1 MPEWTLYSGYIHA
14 VEETIRRDQL
24 VQVIRANRD
33 RMAAQWCQEI
43 RNCEYMKTYQDFEDE
58 ELILRNAR
66 ILDKLSDSL
75 ESGTSRVAIGKFF
88 VTIGKERFREK
99 FPLCEV
105 NYAIFLTKK
114 VFWKRLHT
122 EGELTGPLELY
133 QALELMNAIC
143 DFFDLA
149 SFYMIRG
156 YTEEMYQKAA
166 RTGRLSN
173 DELREVF
180 TPGSFFFENVRFD
193 EEFRKIPFFDW
204 HW

>member
-1 MPEWTLYSGYIHA
+1 M
-14 VEETIRRDQL
+14 RRDQL

-43 RNCEYMKTYQDFEDE
+43 RNCEYMKTYQTFDDP
-58 ELILRNAR
+58 ELIHRNAHV
-66 ILDKLSDSL
+66 LDKLADSL
-75 ESGTSRVAIGKFF
+75 ASGTSRITLGKFF
-88 VTIGKERFREK
+88 VQLGKERFRER

-105 NYAIFLTKK
+105 NYALFLTKK
-114 VFWKRLHT
+114 VFWKRLHS
-122 EGELTGPLELY
+122 EGDMTGPVELY

-156 YTEEMYQKAA
+156 YMEEMHQRLAG
-166 RTGRLSN
+166 TGKMKP
-173 DELREVF
+173 DELKEIF
-180 TPGSFFFENVRFD
+180 TPGSFFYDNVKFD